1 MSKAFKEGVY
11 RPFQEVFKNKSTN
24 DELKAILRLKN
35 DFESNTLILIM
46 YGAKLVDGIYPTLG
60 PGSALM
66 S

>member
-1 MSKAFKEGVY
+1 MSKAFKGGSIDPSREC
-11 RPFQEVFKNKSTN
+11 FLNKSAN
-24 DELKAILRLKN
+24 DELKAILRLKYY
-35 DFESNTLILIM
+35 FESNTL